1 MSILKKEGKA
11 HRRCRRRYGPDKAVE
26 GEMSSMKRSIHI
38 EAPVEKVF
46 DLFKDPRN
54 MTETLTT
61 PFVVKDVKMTK
72 EGVGTYYT
80 WASKTPGLRM
90 EGFDVYTEFVPN
102 QRITDRSSSG
112 VPGDWTFSFERED
125 SGTKLT
131 AEVHHRSFWG
141 MPPLRQLV
149 EGVQST
155 MMARLLSAVKAKME
169 TTTPVR
175 AAKRA
180 AS

>member
-1 MSILKKEGKA
+1 
-11 HRRCRRRYGPDKAVE
+11 
-26 GEMSSMKRSIHI
+26 MKRSIHI

-46 DLFKDPRN
+46 GFCRDPRN
-54 MTETLTT
+54 MMETLTT
-61 PFVVKDVKMTK
+61 PFAVKDVKLTK
-72 EGVGTYYT
+72 EGVGTYYS

-112 VPGDWTFSFERED
+112 LPGEWTLSFEPEG

-131 AEVHHRSFWG
+131 AEVHHRSFWRI
-141 MPPLRQLV
+141 PPLRQLV
-149 EGVQST
+149 EGVQIT
-155 MMARLLSAVKAKME
+155 MTGRLLSAVKAKME
-169 TTTPVR
+169 TPRSVP
-175 AAKRA
+175 AARRA